1 MTHLTYTIPFPL
13 SFHGEQKAIMKGRT
27 WREGEREGIKKEVI
41 APEPTLALHHGDSA
55 AAAGRVFAR
64 SPPFS

>member
-1 MTHLTYTIPFPL
+1 
-13 SFHGEQKAIMKGRT
+13 MKGRT

-64 SPPFS
+64 SPPLY